1 VTATN
6 LFSFLVILAML
17 AAAGA
22 LGLGIAGMFSQ
33 GPFYQNNKNRLM
45 QLRVLFQGIALLLI
59 ALIFLLK

>member
-6 LFSFLVILAML
+6 LFSCLIIIAML

-22 LGLGIAGMFSQ
+22 LGLGIAGMFIQ

-45 QLRVLFQGIALLLI
+45 QLRVLFQGVAILLI
-59 ALIFLLK
+59 ALIFMLK

>member
-1 VTATN
+1 
-6 LFSFLVILAML
+6 ML